1 MEDDYRTVSVE
12 LREVLATILLTI
24 IGISTNFS

>member
-12 LREVLATILLTI
+12 LREVLETILLTI
-24 IGISTNFS
+24 IGISTNFL